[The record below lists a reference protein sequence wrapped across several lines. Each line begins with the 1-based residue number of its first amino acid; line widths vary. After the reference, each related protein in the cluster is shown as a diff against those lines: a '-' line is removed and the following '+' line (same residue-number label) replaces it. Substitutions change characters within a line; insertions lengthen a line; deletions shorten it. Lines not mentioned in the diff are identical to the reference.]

1 MISIFQ
7 ILSIPLTLD
16 FLVSFLSMETIQTK
30 NGDVWGYDPSDK
42 RIYLNGKVVQTA
54 SATPLFFNNGY
65 PEFCGI
71 YNRDNNT
78 IITKSG
84 QINKVTNIDSI

>member
-71 YNRDNNT
+71 YNRDN
-78 IITKSG
+78 KSLSSKENYKKKIG
-84 QINKVTNIDSI
+84 SLN